1 MLQKPVNLSRLR
13 WRQPWTTLGYVIAL
27 WLAAAMLTPLTVR
40 AETYV
45 QFAKGLA
52 SNLPADSQF
61 REDLEKQLVAE
72 ANRFRNSKGVKPLA
86 ASKQLQ
92 LAARAHATD
101 MMLNNFV
108 GHRSSR
114 GQQFDSR
121 MSAFLGG
128 GRPMMMLPRMG
139 ENAARDTQKG
149 EANAAKASRLFQQWV
164 DSRPHRKALLNG
176 SYRFVSTGVVQR
188 GNKIYA
194 VQIFWSHIPKEVN
207 VLGADTAPDAL
218 Y

>member
-1 MLQKPVNLSRLR
+1 LR
-13 WRQPWTTLGYVIAL
+13 FLLPWTTLGYVVAL
-27 WLAAAMLTPLTVR
+27 CLVAGLLVPVTVR

-45 QFAKGLA
+45 QFAKGLV
-52 SNLPADSQF
+52 SSLPTDSQF
-61 REDLEKQLVAE
+61 RDDLENQLAKE
-72 ANRFRNSKGVKPLA
+72 ANSFRSGKGVKPLT

-92 LAARAHATD
+92 LAARAHAVD

-114 GQQFDSR
+114 GQEFDSR

-149 EANAAKASRLFQQWV
+149 EANSAKASRLFQQWV

-194 VQIFWSHIPKEVN
+194 VQIFWSQIPKEVE
-207 VLGADTAPDAL
+207 VFGADPASEGI